1 MQQPPYQPPDWT
13 QLNQKPVSRQAGAV
27 PPPAQLEPEY
37 QAPAPPQGYPQGG
50 QGGYAPLG
58 GVPQNGYAPQQG
70 YPQNGQNPQNGPYQ
84 RNAQNTGGPRPLQDG
99 RNSPFAPPDP
109 FSPVQQPQQ
118 VPPGGQGPRQAP
130 SRGPS
135 GQQAKPGYRMPSTG
149 IPIRNR
155 RSGTPYLVVAVLIL
169 GVAAFAII
177 QHFAPQEAM
186 YGYVTAGVLS
196 SRYAGDAVIIRNEIV
211 YTQDGISQ
219 IDYTAEEGAEVD
231 RTASLCTVYTSGFN
245 SRELTTLKKY
255 RDQIKEYHKTLISSS
270 GSAKDAR
277 LTALDNAVRD
287 QARNTRLM
295 IQEGWGSLVN
305 QERLLTQALQARQS
319 YLRQKYPDDQKL
331 SRLYDDENAQL
342 QRISSWTKQYAAASD
357 GIVSFYT
364 DGFEPTCNM
373 TTYANFS
380 PAEVRSMYRG
390 IAPPNES
397 ATRNTVAVYRLV
409 KTDRWAV
416 LMLSDNPDWTP
427 VIGQNYRLLIEN
439 FENTVVNAEVES
451 FTRSGGELL
460 VRLLVSEADVRN
472 ILYVRSCRVQLGENV
487 DSLTIPTRALYTQM
501 GQTGVVIIDET
512 GNNYFTPVT
521 VISTQ
526 GDVTHVIPKNSG
538 YLYEGMVVKLF

>member
-1 MQQPPYQPPDWT
+1 
-13 QLNQKPVSRQAGAV
+13 
-27 PPPAQLEPEY
+27 
-37 QAPAPPQGYPQGG
+37 
-50 QGGYAPLG
+50 
-58 GVPQNGYAPQQG
+58 
-70 YPQNGQNPQNGPYQ
+70 
-84 RNAQNTGGPRPLQDG
+84 
-99 RNSPFAPPDP
+99 
-109 FSPVQQPQQ
+109 
-118 VPPGGQGPRQAP
+118 
-130 SRGPS
+130 
-135 GQQAKPGYRMPSTG
+135 
-149 IPIRNR
+149 
-155 RSGTPYLVVAVLIL
+155 
-169 GVAAFAII
+169 
-177 QHFAPQEAM
+177 
-186 YGYVTAGVLS
+186 
-196 SRYAGDAVIIRNEIV
+196 
-211 YTQDGISQ
+211 
-219 IDYTAEEGAEVD
+219 
-231 RTASLCTVYTSGFN
+231 
-245 SRELTTLKKY
+245 
-255 RDQIKEYHKTLISSS
+255 
-270 GSAKDAR
+270 
-277 LTALDNAVRD
+277 
-287 QARNTRLM
+287 
-295 IQEGWGSLVN
+295 
-305 QERLLTQALQARQS
+305 
-319 YLRQKYPDDQKL
+319 
-331 SRLYDDENAQL
+331 
-342 QRISSWTKQYAAASD
+342 
-357 GIVSFYT
+357 
-364 DGFEPTCNM
+364 M

-439 FENTVVNAEVES
+439 FENPVVNAEVES